1 MSKGENTAQRQ
12 GHCGQLGNGSK
23 VKTEDF
29 TSEHYQ
35 T

>member
-12 GHCGQLGNGSK
+12 AHCRQLGNGSK

-29 TSEHYQ
+29 TREHYQ
-35 T
+35 A